1 MSLLDGH
8 RLLITGVLTDRS
20 IAFAVARRAQ
30 EEGAEVVLT
39 GAGRGMR
46 LTQRVAKRLPQAA
59 DVLELDV
66 TNPEQVEAVRD
77 DLQGRWGAVDGVL
90 HAIAF
95 VPPDALGG
103 RFLSAPTASA
113 VSALEVGAVSLQTLA
128 AGFAPLLEASD
139 RSPSLLGLDFDAALA
154 WPSYDWAGVTKAA
167 LESISRYLAAELG
180 PRGIRSN
187 LVAAGPL
194 KTLAAG
200 AIDGFEDLASI
211 WETSAPLRWDL
222 EDAGPVADACLFLLS
237 PWARAVT
244 GEVLHADGGVHAVG
258 APGARPA
265 L

>member
-20 IAFAVARRAQ
+20 IAFAVAKRAQ

-46 LTQRVAKRLPQAA
+46 LTQRVAKRLPQPA

-66 TNPEQVEAVRD
+66 TSPEQVDAVRD
-77 DLQGRWGAVDGVL
+77 DLERRWGAVDGVL

-128 AGFAPLLEASD
+128 AGFATLLEASD
-139 RSPSLLGLDFDAALA
+139 KSPSLLGLDFDAALA

-265 L
+265 